1 MQEAF
6 DLYLADEAAASVER
20 DEPSL
25 EAGIQ
30 RISESGGMPAL
41 AHPVRLPQR
50 GPELA
55 SLLERLVDLGLQG
68 IEVFHSEHSP
78 ADTAEYSQLA
88 GRLDLI
94 PTGGTDFHGDN
105 KPRIRLG
112 TGIDSNISLT
122 YKFLENMRDMFA
134 ARQHRTSDAL

>member
-1 MQEAF
+1 
-6 DLYLADEAAASVER
+6 
-20 DEPSL
+20 
-25 EAGIQ
+25 
-30 RISESGGMPAL
+30 MPAL

-88 GRLDLI
+88 RRFDLI
-94 PTGGTDFHGDN
+94 PTGGSDFHGDN
-105 KPRIRLG
+105 KPSIRLG
-112 TGIDSNISLT
+112 TGINSNISLN
-122 YKFLENMRDMFA
+122 YGFLETMREMFA
-134 ARQHRTSDAL
+134 TRQHRTSDTL